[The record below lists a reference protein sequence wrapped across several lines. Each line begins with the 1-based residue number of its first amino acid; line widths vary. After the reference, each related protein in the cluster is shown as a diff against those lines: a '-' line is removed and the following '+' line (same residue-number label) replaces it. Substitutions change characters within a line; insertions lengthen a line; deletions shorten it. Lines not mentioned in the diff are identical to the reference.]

1 MKKLNKVNVK
11 RNDTVAAFACR
22 YECAEAW
29 KIKYACDSRGAQ
41 IEGYSYSTNRV
52 YNYRYHK

>member
-22 YECAEAW
+22 YNCTTIRKAHIHCN
-29 KIKYACDSRGAQ
+29 KNGAQ
-41 IEGYSYSTNRV
+41 YTEYYYVSNQVSHYV
-52 YNYRYHK
+52 YHK

>member
-22 YECAEAW
+22 YECAA
-29 KIKYACDSRGAQ
+29 KATAIRICDHGSQ
-41 IEGYSYSTNRV
+41 VVGYTYVTNSV
-52 YNYRYHK
+52 SNYHYHK